1 VTCVDFPLKAV
12 REGLGNAAGGLRLR
26 LLGSLVLAI
35 AALAG
40 PGLADGI
47 KGESAEEILSAW
59 TEAVTSGDADRVAS
73 VLAPEFQ
80 LMRGDG
86 TGYDKASY
94 IAGGFPVIDAPPG
107 IENIVET
114 RDGDIRVMS
123 YWLVL
128 DAAVEGGKLTQ
139 HAPRLTVFRKIGGAW
154 YVTAHAN
161 FALPGG

>member
-1 VTCVDFPLKAV
+1 M
-12 REGLGNAAGGLRLR
+12 R
-26 LLGSLVLAI
+26 LLGALLLAA

-47 KGESAEEILSAW
+47 KGDSAEEILSAW
-59 TEAVTSGDADRVAS
+59 TEAVTSGNADRVAS

-86 TGYDKASY
+86 TGYDKAGY
-94 IAGGFPVIDAPPG
+94 IAGGFPVIDAPPR
-107 IENIVET
+107 IEDIVET
-114 RDGDIRVMS
+114 GDGDIRVMR

-128 DAAVEGGKLTQ
+128 DAVVKGGKLTQ
-139 HAPRLTVFRKIGGAW
+139 HAPRLTVFRKIDGAW

-161 FALPGG
+161 FAAPGG